1 MAASVALMQS
11 QVSAL
16 QQANEAMHE
25 RRKKKKRKV
34 LQSDK
39 ALSVA
44 EVVVIAEQE
53 QIEAQMIDEMPRP
66 KKRLLICSGCRQQGH
81 TIRTCVKK
89 V

>member
-66 KKRLLICSGCRQQGH
+66 KKRLLTCSGCGQQGY